1 MGDKN
6 GLSVIQRTYFLHIRK
21 GVVVL
26 TIPCARLVPTEFD
39 KERFIRIGSSKEA
52 LRKYPH
58 IEAVLWEKLKEVQD
72 SIVNRESPN
81 QNLSFSKL
89 LIYYSAKGLP
99 LKEGTFKEELSFYV
113 PGTRKFNILAF
124 LMADENNI
132 TMRVSVFSGTR
143 KSDNLYSVREF
154 GNQCLLYTIDQ
165 VLDYC
170 DVINVIQADE
180 SNRIVERKDV
190 PLFDAKAFREAVLN
204 AFIHN
209 DWLGLNAPMISVFSD
224 RIDILSYGT
233 IPEGQTLEGFFE
245 GKSLPRC
252 RELSDIFLQLRIS
265 ERSGRGVNKI
275 VSVYG
280 KKAFLIEQ
288 DFIKVTIPYL
298 RLIAHKSS
306 ISEQKNNKKVSKKV
320 SKSEKN
326 IQRILAEI
334 RNNPNITTNELIIIT
349 NLKKTSIQK
358 YIRILEGKGKLKR
371 SGSKKLGTWVIEDDV
386 DIK

>member
-1 MGDKN
+1 M
-6 GLSVIQRTYFLHIRK
+6 
-21 GVVVL
+21 
-26 TIPCARLVPTEFD
+26 
-39 KERFIRIGSSKEA
+39 
-52 LRKYPH
+52 
-58 IEAVLWEKLKEVQD
+58 
-72 SIVNRESPN
+72 
-81 QNLSFSKL
+81 
-89 LIYYSAKGLP
+89 
-99 LKEGTFKEELSFYV
+99 
-113 PGTRKFNILAF
+113 
-124 LMADENNI
+124 
-132 TMRVSVFSGTR
+132 
-143 KSDNLYSVREF
+143 
-154 GNQCLLYTIDQ
+154 
-165 VLDYC
+165 
-170 DVINVIQADE
+170 
-180 SNRIVERKDV
+180 
-190 PLFDAKAFREAVLN
+190 
-204 AFIHN
+204 
-209 DWLGLNAPMISVFSD
+209 
-224 RIDILSYGT
+224 
-233 IPEGQTLEGFFE
+233 
-245 GKSLPRC
+245 
-252 RELSDIFLQLRIS
+252 RIS

-358 YIRILEGKGKLKR
+358 YIRILEGQGKLKR